1 MNDIA
6 WEITHSVDAGVTP
19 IFAWTYMT
27 NVANWD
33 DPPATFELDGPFAA
47 GSRGTTHIPGQ
58 EPRNWYV
65 REVNPITS
73 YILGMAFDRADM
85 SVEWRFEARPDGN
98 ARLTQHIILSGE
110 NGPAYVEQVRPV
122 FTSTLAPGMTRI
134 AAAMERASSGP
145 PPCP

>member
-1 MNDIA
+1 VSDVA
-6 WEITHSVDAGVTP
+6 WETEHSADVDVSP
-19 IFAWTYMT
+19 SFAWEYMT

-47 GSRGTTHIPGQ
+47 GARGTTRIPGQ
-58 EPRNWYV
+58 ESRQWQI

-73 YILGMAFDRADM
+73 YLFEMPLYGATLAF
-85 SVEWRFEARPDGN
+85 EWRFEARVDGK

-122 FTSTLAPGMTRI
+122 FNSTLAPGMARI
-134 AAAMERASSGP
+134 AAAMERAAG
-145 PPCP
+145 

>member
-6 WEITHSVDAGVTP
+6 WEMTHSVDADVTP
-19 IFAWTYMT
+19 AFAWTYMT

-58 EPRNWYV
+58 EPRHWHLH
-65 REVNPITS
+65 EVHPITS
-73 YILGMAFDRADM
+73 YIFAMSLDRAAI
-85 SVEWRFEARPDGN
+85 SFEWRFEARADGKT
-98 ARLTQHIILSGE
+98 RLTQHIILSGE
-110 NGPAYVEQVRPV
+110 NAAAYVEQVRPV
-122 FTSTLAPGMTRI
+122 FTSTLEPGMTRI

-145 PPCP
+145 PR